1 MKKLL
6 GAISLALG
14 GVLLLPTSAHA
25 AVTFDPA
32 TGIGFAG
39 KGDVQLA
46 FGWSNSQLQAN
57 AAGVTFRSDQS
68 TVKVTEVSWQ
78 CQNDKNEK
86 TQERQRTT
94 TTTTTTSGVVTA
106 VARDN
111 RNQQI
116 TGFNLTGYSGKVTI
130 PSSTTDGPPVNSC
143 PDGPWTLDIPAGD
156 PAIITESSSGTLST
170 IYNGDSRTIYSF

>member
-6 GAISLALG
+6 GAVSFALG
-14 GVLLLPTSAHA
+14 GVLLLAAPAQA

-46 FGWSNSQLQAN
+46 YGWSNSQLQAN
-57 AAGVTFRSDQS
+57 AAGVTFRSEQS
-68 TVKVTEVSWQ
+68 TVKVTEMSWQ

-86 TQERQRTT
+86 VQERQRTT

-106 VARDN
+106 VVRDN

-116 TGFNLTGYSGKVTI
+116 TGFNLTGYSSKVTN
-130 PSSTTDGPPVNSC
+130 PSSTTEGPPVNSC
-143 PDGPWTLDIPAGD
+143 PDGPWSLDIPAGD
-156 PAIITESSSGTLST
+156 PVIISESSGGTLST
-170 IYNGDSRTIYSF
+170 IYNGDSRTIFSS